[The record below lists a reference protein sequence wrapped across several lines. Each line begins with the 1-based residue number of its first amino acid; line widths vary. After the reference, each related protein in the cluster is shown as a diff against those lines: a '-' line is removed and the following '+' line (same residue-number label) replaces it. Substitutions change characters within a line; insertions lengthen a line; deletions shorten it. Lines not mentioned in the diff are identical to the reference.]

1 MVRAVA
7 QPRPSLYPTRSS
19 AGALLGQ
26 QLASRGYQ
34 ACILLG
40 ITPEGV
46 EIAAH
51 AAKAMGAQFDVIV
64 ASFIK
69 LGANLA
75 PIGAMAESAPAEM
88 DPDFQ
93 PGMNLLE
100 KLQAAI
106 DESRARV
113 KQDLVLYRTQR
124 PVKKLE
130 GRTAVIVDGQI
141 VYPWKAL
148 AAAKAVEGLG
158 AREVVIATPVAAQP
172 AADRIRARQY
182 PLVCPS
188 VVMEQEGHPS
198 PYGDA
203 GADAPERLKSIMIA
217 HQGILSRA
225 DSVGGRLRRHRG
237 RDDHLARAQPFDRLG
252 RRQRFPRIDDL
263 PVDDDGGASF
273 QLLHGPLRA
282 IEHEI
287 LLHPGARL
295 VDRRLELLEQ
305 VHPGLEIRIH
315 LRGCRF
321 GHCPDRGEIGA
332 QFDERRDDHVELRAH
347 RLGRVSRDFDAF
359 GRDAQQDA
367 GLIPTRG
374 ELLTEQGPRAGAG
387 RIETGTRLSH
397 GSHHSL
403 SFSTPTSRTP

>member
-1 MVRAVA
+1 MA

-34 ACILLG
+34 ACLLLG

-51 AAKAMGAQFDVIV
+51 AAQAMGAQFDVIV

-75 PIGAMAESAPAEM
+75 PIGAMAESVPAEM

-124 PVKKLE
+124 PVKKVA
-130 GRTAVIVDGQI
+130 GRTGVIVDGQI

-148 AAAKAVEGLG
+148 AAAKAVEALG
-158 AREVVIATPVAAQP
+158 AREVVIATPVATQP

-182 PLVCPS
+182 QLVCPS
-188 VVMEQEGHPS
+188 VVMEAEGHPS
-198 PYGDA
+198 PYGDGG
-203 GADAPERLKSIMIA
+203 GAEAPERLKSIMIA
-217 HQGILSRA
+217 HQA
-225 DSVGGRLRRHRG
+225 
-237 RDDHLARAQPFDRLG
+237 A
-252 RRQRFPRIDDL
+252 
-263 PVDDDGGASF
+263 
-273 QLLHGPLRA
+273 
-282 IEHEI
+282 
-287 LLHPGARL
+287 
-295 VDRRLELLEQ
+295 
-305 VHPGLEIRIH
+305 
-315 LRGCRF
+315 
-321 GHCPDRGEIGA
+321 
-332 QFDERRDDHVELRAH
+332 
-347 RLGRVSRDFDAF
+347 
-359 GRDAQQDA
+359 
-367 GLIPTRG
+367 
-374 ELLTEQGPRAGAG
+374 
-387 RIETGTRLSH
+387 
-397 GSHHSL
+397 
-403 SFSTPTSRTP
+403 